1 MVATRIWTREE
12 VLALPDD
19 GNRYELIDGELLVSP
34 APRGRHQ
41 RAVMELSELV
51 RPYVRG
57 HRLGAAMAL
66 PGDLDLRSGQV
77 VQPDLF
83 VGALIEGREPVE
95 WEEFGVPILAVEVL
109 SPSTAEDDRVKK
121 RKLYQR
127 VGVPVYWI
135 VDLDARVVEEWTPD
149 SARPRV
155 IDDRLVWQPDPRLP
169 ELEIDLAAYFARVWG
184 EGSEK
189 GEARSKK

>member
-19 GNRYELIDGELLVSP
+19 GNRHELIDGELLVTP

-41 RAVMELSELV
+41 QGIGELYL
-51 RPYVRG
+51 RLAPYVRAHG
-57 HRLGAAMAL
+57 IGAAVFA
-66 PGDLDLRSGQV
+66 PADLDLRSGQL

-83 VGALIEGREPVE
+83 VGAMVDGRAPVE
-95 WEEFGVPILAVEVL
+95 WDEFGIPLLVVEVL
-109 SPSTAEDDRVKK
+109 SPSTAKDDRVRK
-121 RKLYQR
+121 RHLYQR

-149 SARPRV
+149 ASRPR
-155 IDDRLVWQPDPRLP
+155 IIEDRLIWQPDTGAPT
-169 ELEIDLAAYFARVWG
+169 LEIELKAYFARAWG
-184 EGSEK
+184 EV
-189 GEARSKK
+189 

>member
-1 MVATRIWTREE
+1 MGTVATRTWTREE

-19 GNRYELIDGELLVSP
+19 GNRYELIDGELLVTP

-41 RAVMELSELV
+41 RAVFELALQLL
-51 RPYVRG
+51 PYVRG
-57 HRLGAAMAL
+57 HRLGGLMAL

-83 VGALIEGREPVE
+83 VGALVEGREPVE
-95 WEEFGVPILAVEVL
+95 WEEYGVPILVVEVL
-109 SPSTAEDDRVKK
+109 SSSTAEHDRVMK

-149 SARPRV
+149 ADRPRV
-155 IDDRLVWQPDPRLP
+155 VDDILTWQPDPAVPTLGIELP
-169 ELEIDLAAYFARVWG
+169 AYFARVWEG
-184 EGSEK
+184 EK
-189 GEARSKK
+189 